1 MHESEKWKRSRS
13 IVSDS
18 KQLNELQPTRLLR
31 PWDLVESF
39 TMDFNKEIRNLTFRE
54 QEIKLLMFAL
64 STLKEYQIKIKLL
77 IEIRFWLGAQL
88 Y

>member
-1 MHESEKWKRSRS
+1 M
-13 IVSDS
+13 SDS

-77 IEIRFWLGAQL
+77 IEIRF
-88 Y
+88 